1 MALFELKRDPS
12 QTAVFSGIGCSA
24 KTPHYL
30 NVYGVHTLHG
40 RVLPLAQGAKL
51 ANPHLTVVAV
61 GGDGDGLGIGAGHFV
76 AAGRRNVDML
86 YILYDNEVYGL
97 TKGQAG
103 PTLGLWEKT
112 KSLPKPNPQS
122 RLNPLLLAFAAGYT
136 WIGRGY
142 AYDVKGLKE
151 LIKEGIT
158 HKGLAFLHVLQPCP
172 TYNDLHTKEWFAP
185 RLYKLQEEGYDP
197 HVPEGLPPEELDRKM
212 ALFQEKALEWGER
225 IPVGVF
231 WKAEVPTFGER
242 LKAYLPRYPEV
253 YPAQGQTEALDLEGL
268 LKEFAL

>member
-1 MALFELKRDPS
+1 MLELKLADYKAEKQPDWCPGCGDYGILSALQMALFELKRDPS

-40 RVLPLAQGAKL
+40 RVLPVAQGAKL

-103 PTLGLWEKT
+103 PTLGLGEKT

-136 WIGRGY
+136 WIARGY

-151 LIKEGIT
+151 LIKEGI
-158 HKGLAFLHVLQPCP
+158 
-172 TYNDLHTKEWFAP
+172 
-185 RLYKLQEEGYDP
+185 
-197 HVPEGLPPEELDRKM
+197 EL
-212 ALFQEKALEWGER
+212 
-225 IPVGVF
+225 
-231 WKAEVPTFGER
+231 
-242 LKAYLPRYPEV
+242 
-253 YPAQGQTEALDLEGL
+253 
-268 LKEFAL
+268 

>member
-1 MALFELKRDPS
+1 MALFELTLDPS
-12 QTAVFSGIGCSA
+12 RTVVFSGIGCSA

-40 RVLPLAQGAKL
+40 RVLPIAQGAKL

-103 PTLGLWEKT
+103 PTLGLGEKP
-112 KSLPKPNPQS
+112 KSLPRPNPQGKV
-122 RLNPLLLAFAAGYT
+122 NPLLLAFASGYT
-136 WIGRGY
+136 WIARGY

-151 LIKEGIT
+151 LIKEGIA
-158 HKGLAFLHVLQPCP
+158 HRGLAFLHVLQPCP

-185 RLYKLQEEGYDP
+185 RLYRLEEEGYDP
-197 HVPEGLPPEELDRKM
+197 LVPPGLPPEALEARM
-212 ALFQEKALEWGER
+212 ARFQQKALEWGER

-231 WKAEVPTFGER
+231 WKAELPTFEAR
-242 LKAYLPRYPEV
+242 LKAYLPRYPEA
-253 YPAQGQTEALDLEGL
+253 YPARGPETPLDLEGL
-268 LKEFAL
+268 LQEFAL